1 MKCLENKG
9 AFSYFCAQN
18 QWVYR
23 TKVTEKTMKKNYIRP
38 TATPH
43 DMNLERPILALSFDD
58 GKDIKVNPNETHE
71 AEEAMTKQTF
81 DFSWED

>member
-1 MKCLENKG
+1 
-9 AFSYFCAQN
+9 
-18 QWVYR
+18 
-23 TKVTEKTMKKNYIRP
+23 MKKNYIRP

-58 GKDIKVNPNETHE
+58 GKDIKVNPGETHE
-71 AEEAMTKQTF
+71 AEEAMTKQAF